1 MIDTNLTLE
10 QLENNYWG
18 EPEYP
23 SSLVINCH
31 KYRKIPVKDLEAE
44 HLRLL
49 IGQNIGLKFL
59 VPIAIERLKHNILEQ
74 GDFYPGD
81 LLKMV
86 LECEV
91 EYWQEHPE
99 QKNAIILLLKKNELL
114 SGIKDN
120 RKMQKSINKFTT

>member
-10 QLENNYWG
+10 QLEKNYWG

-31 KYRKIPVKDLEAE
+31 KYRKIPIKDLEAE

-59 VPIAIERLKHNILEQ
+59 IPIAIERLKHNILEQ
-74 GDFYPGD
+74 GDFYAGD
-81 LLKMV
+81 LLKNV
-86 LECEV
+86 LDCDIK
-91 EYWQEHPE
+91 YWQEHPE
-99 QKNAIILLLKKNELL
+99 HKNAIILLLKENELL
-114 SGIKDN
+114 SDIKDN
-120 RKMQKSINKFTT
+120 KQIQKSINKFTT